1 MADEAST
8 AGQALTER
16 GAAEPPPPAALT
28 RKCDEDTKAQMDV
41 VAETLTAHGFDVR
54 GPDWEDS
61 RLLKVMGLRD
71 ATCEITVEDSGF
83 LTWEYH
89 PGAGDGIDPDKITGR
104 VMRLL
109 TSGERPRWHGRAA
122 PGAGLKGLVGCRLK
136 TMGLVLQGQLGPV
149 AREGPGHGGD
159 WPTVGTASSQV
170 ADGCVPVV
178 LGVCLDVYEDHD
190 TYEVVAE
197 IIVTNPGRPERGQV
211 RVSDDGALMW
221 ECGYEED
228 LINTATI
235 ANMMATIL
243 TGDIAD
249 GCVQRGELAMA
260 GPTGRAIGRVSLVGG

>member
-8 AGQALTER
+8 AGQVVTER

-28 RKCDEDTKAQMDV
+28 RKCDEDAKAQMDV

-71 ATCEITVEDSGF
+71 TTCEITVEDSGF
-83 LTWEYH
+83 VTWEYR
-89 PGAGDGIDPDKITGR
+89 PGAGDCIDPDKITGR
-104 VMRLL
+104 VMHLL

-136 TMGLVLQGQLGPV
+136 AMGL
-149 AREGPGHGGD
+149 R
-159 WPTVGTASSQV
+159 
-170 ADGCVPVV
+170 
-178 LGVCLDVYEDHD
+178 VCLDVYEDHD
-190 TYEVVAE
+190 TYDVVAE

-221 ECGYEED
+221 ECGYDED
-228 LINTATI
+228 TSDTAAVVGAIVTVL
-235 ANMMATIL
+235 A
-243 TGDIAD
+243 GDIAD
-249 GCVQRGELAMA
+249 GCVQRGE
-260 GPTGRAIGRVSLVGG
+260 RGGDGHRS